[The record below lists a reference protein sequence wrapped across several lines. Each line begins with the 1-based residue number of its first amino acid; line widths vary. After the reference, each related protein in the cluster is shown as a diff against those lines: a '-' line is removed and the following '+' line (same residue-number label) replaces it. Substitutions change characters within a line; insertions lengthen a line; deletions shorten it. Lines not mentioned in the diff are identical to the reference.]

1 MRMIYEKI
9 HQARGKSKLFCLLID
24 PENHTQSSLLVL
36 VKEANRAHA
45 DLILVGGSLLS
56 QTLDH
61 SIRLIKQHTA
71 IPVVLFPG
79 SLMQVS
85 PSADGIFFLSL
96 ISGRNP
102 DLLIGNHVLAA
113 HMVRKS
119 ELEVIP
125 TGYILIGGE
134 QVSSVEY
141 ISNTKPIPAQKTD
154 LITAT
159 AMAGELLGHRLI
171 YLESGSGAEQPV
183 TPGTIREVKKHV
195 ALPLVVGGGLQ
206 SPDDVHR
213 VCLAGADMVV
223 VGNALEKDPMMLRDM
238 TAVTRSSLQ

>member
-1 MRMIYEKI
+1 MRMILETI
-9 HQARGKSKLFCLLID
+9 HQARGKSKIFCLLID
-24 PENHTQSSLLVL
+24 PENHTRSSLVRLVE
-36 VKEANRAHA
+36 EANQAHV
-45 DLILVGGSLLS
+45 DFILVGGSLLS

-61 SIRLIKQHTA
+61 SIRMIKEHTG

-85 PSADGIFFLSL
+85 PHADGILFLSL

-113 HMVRKS
+113 KMISKS
-119 ELEVIP
+119 GLEVIP
-125 TGYILIGGE
+125 TGYILLGGE

-154 LITAT
+154 LVSAT
-159 AMAGELLGHRLI
+159 ALAGELLGHQLI
-171 YLESGSGAEQPV
+171 YLESGSGAAQPV
-183 TPGTIREVKKHV
+183 YPQIIREVKKHV
-195 ALPLVVGGGLQ
+195 ALPLAVGGGLQ
-206 SPDDVHR
+206 TPDDVHR
-213 VCLAGADMVV
+213 VCLAGADVVV
-223 VGNALEKDPMMLRDM
+223 VGNALEKDPLMIRDM

>member
-1 MRMIYEKI
+1 MQMIYEKI
-9 HQARGKSKLFCLLID
+9 HQAQGKSKIFCLLID
-24 PENHTQSSLLVL
+24 PENHTHSSLLRL
-36 VKEANRAHA
+36 VEEADQAHA
-45 DLILVGGSLLS
+45 DFILIGGSLLS
-56 QTLDH
+56 QTLDQ
-61 SIRLIKQHTA
+61 SIRMIKENTG

-85 PSADGIFFLSL
+85 PHADGILFLSL

-113 HMVRKS
+113 NMVRKS
-119 ELEVIP
+119 GLEVIP

-134 QVSSVEY
+134 GVSSVEY

-159 AMAGELLGHRLI
+159 ALAGELLGQRLI
-171 YLESGSGAEQPV
+171 YLESGSGAAQPV
-183 TPGTIREVKKHV
+183 HPQIIREVKKHV
-195 ALPLVVGGGLQ
+195 ALPLAVGGGLQ
-206 SPDDVHR
+206 TPDDVHR
-213 VCLAGADMVV
+213 ICLAGADVVV
-223 VGNALEKDPMMLRDM
+223 VGNALEKDPLMIRDM